1 MQTETGISRRHY
13 LTIAAGA
20 LVAARSARATP
31 NADEFR
37 RQLRGPIL
45 SVPTVYTEDF
55 RLDMEGFRK
64 IVDTGVKAGAH
75 VIGLTAGNSQYDRL
89 TYDEIKQLTR
99 RLVQSTRG
107 RGLTIAATGPWWTGQ
122 AVDYARFAESAG
134 ADALQVFLPPYGDED
149 MIFDHYRKIAAATKL
164 GIVLHGQA
172 PLPLLKRLLT
182 IDSVVAYKEE
192 YPPAYSVEVFAL
204 YGNRL
209 NIFAGGQKSRYLMF
223 QPYGMQAYYSTF
235 STFAPE
241 IPKRFWAACEK
252 KDFEAAREIVT
263 RYDVPFFHEWS
274 HPFWRATMEYFGVAK
289 RYVRPPDRSFTD
301 QQVRDLKVFYTKLGL
316 A

>member
-1 MQTETGISRRHY
+1 
-13 LTIAAGA
+13 
-20 LVAARSARATP
+20 
-31 NADEFR
+31 
-37 RQLRGPIL
+37 
-45 SVPTVYTEDF
+45 
-55 RLDMEGFRK
+55 
-64 IVDTGVKAGAH
+64 
-75 VIGLTAGNSQYDRL
+75 
-89 TYDEIKQLTR
+89 
-99 RLVQSTRG
+99 
-107 RGLTIAATGPWWTGQ
+107 
-122 AVDYARFAESAG
+122 
-134 ADALQVFLPPYGDED
+134 

-182 IDSVVAYKEE
+182 LDSVVAYKEE
-192 YPPAYSVEVFAL
+192 YPPAYSVEVFSL

-235 STFAPE
+235 ATFAPE

-252 KDFEAAREIVT
+252 KDFDTAREIVT
-263 RYDVPFFHEWS
+263 RYDVPFFHAWS

-289 RYVRPPDRSFTD
+289 RYVRPPDRSFSD
-301 QQVRDLKVFYTKLGL
+301 QQVKDLKVFYTKLGL